1 MTTTTQDRILE
12 EIRTA
17 IESTLDD
24 NGHALVLAIDKNYAN
39 TGIMGAMR
47 STDLVAPNRMS
58 FEFSQTYATFK
69 PFSTGGRDVSNSQR
83 GKIFVDYAKG
93 PDPAAEKIA
102 AVVTFLASL

>member
-47 STDLVAPNRMS
+47 STDRRPQAIPVENS
-58 FEFSQTYATFK
+58 G
-69 PFSTGGRDVSNSQR
+69 STKANACGSINHRS
-83 GKIFVDYAKG
+83 
-93 PDPAAEKIA
+93 PAARVRRCWISGRNAIGNVGCASRKLA
-102 AVVTFLASL
+102 AIGG